1 MSKDANDERHDERVM
16 QNRLRDLLEAVA
28 VMDAEDRDDAGLL
41 DFEDLEGA
49 ITRTFEQA
57 GVLTLNAGLLLGLAD
72 GSEYQLT
79 VVRSR

>member
-1 MSKDANDERHDERVM
+1 MSEDLSDERDDERVM
-16 QNRLRDLLEAVA
+16 QNRLRELLEAVA

-49 ITRTFEQA
+49 STRTFEEA
-57 GVLTLNAGLLLGLAD
+57 GVLTLDAGLLLRLAD